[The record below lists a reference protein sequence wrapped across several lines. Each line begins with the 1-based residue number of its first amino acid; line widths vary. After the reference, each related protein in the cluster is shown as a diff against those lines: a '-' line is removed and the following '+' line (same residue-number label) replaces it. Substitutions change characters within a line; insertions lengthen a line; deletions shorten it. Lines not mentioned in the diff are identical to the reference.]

1 MKRLIAIPIVLVLG
15 IVILMA
21 LSCAGEKEKGDA
33 SNAIASVDEKF
44 VAAFNR
50 GDAAGLASLYT
61 ENGQVL
67 PPNSDFITGK
77 TAIQGFWQAV
87 LDMGIKSATIE
98 TVELETHGDT
108 AINVGKYTMQ
118 GEGGQT
124 LDEGKYLI
132 VWKQEDG
139 QWKMHR
145 DIFNSSMP
153 VPEQPEK

>member
-15 IVILMA
+15 IMVLMT
-21 LSCAGEKEKGDA
+21 LSYAGEKEKADV
-33 SNAIASVDEKF
+33 SDAIASMNEKF

-77 TAIQGFWQAV
+77 TAIQGFWQV
-87 LDMGIKSATIE
+87 LLDMGLKATLE

-108 AINVGKYTMQ
+108 AIEVGKFALQ

-124 LDEGKYLI
+124 LDKGKYLV

-139 QWKMHR
+139 QWKLHR

-153 VPEQPEK
+153 LPAQGEE

>member
-61 ENGQVL
+61 ENGQIL
-67 PPNSDFITGK
+67 PSNSDFITGK

-87 LDMGIKSATIE
+87 LDMGITSIWYNERGYLVRSDSEE
-98 TVELETHGDT
+98 TET
-108 AINVGKYTMQ
+108 
-118 GEGGQT
+118 
-124 LDEGKYLI
+124 
-132 VWKQEDG
+132 
-139 QWKMHR
+139 
-145 DIFNSSMP
+145 
-153 VPEQPEK
+153 

>member
-15 IVILMA
+15 IMVLMT
-21 LSCAGEKEKGDA
+21 LSYAGQKEKADV
-33 SNAIASVDEKF
+33 SDAIASVNEKF
-44 VAAFNR
+44 VAAFSR

-77 TAIQGFWQAV
+77 TAIQGFWQV
-87 LDMGIKSATIE
+87 LLDMGLKATLE

-108 AINVGKYTMQ
+108 AIEVGRYTLE

-124 LDEGKYLI
+124 LDEGKYLV
-132 VWKQEDG
+132 VWKQADG
-139 QWKMHR
+139 QWKLHR
-145 DIFNSSMP
+145 DIFNSSLP
-153 VPEQPEK
+153 VPEQAEK